1 MTDIPDTNTNCIV
14 DDTTINKESVATTSE
29 KTLTPPS
36 ENEVNQESACNVGSQ
51 TQSYS
56 CPSKIPNSQAVDFGF
71 DFSMISPSMFGSP
84 INSPRYFSDNQG
96 GNTPSYS
103 ILSPISYSTTTI
115 PQNQLNKSFVPIQRA
130 AQKVRPSAD

>member
-1 MTDIPDTNTNCIV
+1 LTDIPDTNTNCIV

-36 ENEVNQESACNVGSQ
+36 ENEVNQETACQ
-51 TQSYS
+51 TPSYS
-56 CPSKIPNSQAVDFGF
+56 YPSKVPNSQAVDFGF

-96 GNTPSYS
+96 SNTPSYS

-130 AQKVRPSAD
+130 AQKVRPSKD